1 MSRIKIRKL
10 QPKTIT
16 CKPNS
21 SINETNQLKL
31 HELSRSLLETKDS
44 NKQKAQSVL
53 AWIDHQLDQHIA
65 FSSC

>member
-1 MSRIKIRKL
+1 MKL
-10 QPKTIT
+10 ESKTIT
-16 CKPNS
+16 GQPHS
-21 SINETNQLKL
+21 SITETNQLNL

-44 NKQKAQSVL
+44 NKQKAKSVL